1 MFSYVGLYFPPL
13 LNIQHVFFV
22 HGVNCDDISDKNSNP
37 IRRALALYTRTYVQS
52 HISQT
57 EIILNTYNIEKIP
70 LQNGAQRGARIVIP
84 GIYL

>member
-1 MFSYVGLYFPPL
+1 MVLIVMIFQTRIQTPSDEPL
-13 LNIQHVFFV
+13 LYILV
-22 HGVNCDDISDKNSNP
+22 HM
-37 IRRALALYTRTYVQS
+37 YVQS